1 MWMCNLWSFPV
12 GPVVKNPPAKQ
23 ETHVRLLGQE
33 DPQKEKMTTHA
44 HIFAW
49 RIPWTEETGRLH
61 SMWSQRAGHDWATK
75 QPQQCILCHIW
86 QIQAASP
93 QLVVKNIV
101 INIGLAKHFIWVY
114 PYNIMA
120 KPKLTFW
127 PTQYKGIKAQIW
139 HKDSFLTRVSGE
151 L

>member
-12 GPVVKNPPAKQ
+12 GSVVKNTPAKQ
-23 ETHVRLLGQE
+23 ETHVGLLGQE

-44 HIFAW
+44 CIFAW
-49 RIPWTEETGRLH
+49 RTSWTEETGRLH
-61 SMWSQRAGHDWATK
+61 SMWSQRVGHDRAIK
-75 QPQQCILCHIW
+75 QQQQCILCHIW

-93 QLVVKNIV
+93 QLVMKNIV
-101 INIGLAKHFIWVY
+101 INIGLAKNFIWVY

-139 HKDSFLTRVSGE
+139 HKDSFLIRVSGE